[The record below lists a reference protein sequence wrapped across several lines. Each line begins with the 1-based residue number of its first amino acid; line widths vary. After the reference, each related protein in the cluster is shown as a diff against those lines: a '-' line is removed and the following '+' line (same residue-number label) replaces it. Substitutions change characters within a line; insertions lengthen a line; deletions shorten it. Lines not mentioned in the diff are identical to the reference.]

1 MPMVRCTLPI
11 MPIRCARGSGS
22 FELRVFIGI
31 DPDTHRRRYRSMT
44 VRANRAEAE
53 RELAAMVA
61 TVQAER
67 EVGVRS
73 TVGERRACA
82 QDAPYVSRKP
92 SGKCRA
98 GTQNISPESR
108 RATSKRAAQNGGI

>member
-1 MPMVRCTLPI
+1 MEGS
-11 MPIRCARGSGS
+11 IRQRSTGS
-22 FELRVFIGI
+22 FELSVFIGI

-61 TVQAER
+61 AVRAER

-73 TVGERRACA
+73 TVGELLEAWYAIASTGWADPIGARSRPPP
-82 QDAPYVSRKP
+82 APR
-92 SGKCRA
+92 
-98 GTQNISPESR
+98 
-108 RATSKRAAQNGGI
+108 